1 MMATAVE
8 RKFTSLRK
16 RLDQLGYRQPLGI
29 EALPLVEKLFSDLLH
44 TTESLKG
51 AKQQL
56 GKHKE
61 QKVVW
66 EQHVEPYK
74 TDNARLVKE
83 NNELHQQLIHKKES
97 SELRVRELKASL
109 RRLEHENA
117 DLKFLNTQYMQK
129 LRSQEKESQAKTDK
143 ILELQEKNF
152 QAVIQT
158 PGGKKKHIPFRRQRM
173 DIDSTLPES
182 SHTPLLTT
190 HQPLPSPDPYVVDL
204 LHVADQRMADMQAA
218 LEHREKE
225 HKKLEQS
232 LQFMRKQVETRESE
246 VERLTGLLKGGRP
259 PEALAAEGARQSNE
273 RMVAHLNIQVDF
285 LQQANHELEGKLSSS
300 ESVRVELE
308 HQSKQLEE
316 KNSRICSELQE
327 ISELVKQMES
337 EREGGETELR
347 ENIEQLKVSGV
358 CMCRMIFYSDMLY
371 SEGKVQVGWHQ
382 QRAGSPTESASSGQG
397 GTSV

>member
-1 MMATAVE
+1 MPVATASYVHVHRVFEVDDPNAVASSTPINVHFFKKLREFGCMATAAE

-29 EALPLVEKLFSDLLH
+29 ESLPLVEKLFGDLLH

-56 GKHKE
+56 GKQRE

-74 TDNARLVKE
+74 NDNARLVKE
-83 NNELHQQLIHKKES
+83 NNELHQQLIHKKET

-129 LRSQEKESQAKTDK
+129 LRSQEKESQAKTEK

-182 SHTPLLTT
+182 SHTPSSIPP
-190 HQPLPSPDPYVVDL
+190 QPLPTPDPYVVDL
-204 LHVADQRMADMQAA
+204 LHVADQRIADMQVAM
-218 LEHREKE
+218 EQGDKE
-225 HKKLEQS
+225 CKKLEQS
-232 LQFMRKQVETRESE
+232 LQFMRKQVENRERE
-246 VERLTGLLKGGRP
+246 IERLTGLLKGGRP
-259 PEALAAEGARQSNE
+259 PEALAAEGSRESNE

-285 LQQANHELEGKLSSS
+285 LQQANRELENKLSSS
-300 ESVRVELE
+300 ETEREKLE
-308 HQSKQLEE
+308 HHRKELEE

-327 ISELVKQMES
+327 IGELVRQME
-337 EREGGETELR
+337 EEKEGGETELR
-347 ENIEQLKVSGV
+347 ESIERLKVSEDV
-358 CMCRMIFYSDMLY
+358 
-371 SEGKVQVGWHQ
+371 
-382 QRAGSPTESASSGQG
+382 
-397 GTSV
+397 